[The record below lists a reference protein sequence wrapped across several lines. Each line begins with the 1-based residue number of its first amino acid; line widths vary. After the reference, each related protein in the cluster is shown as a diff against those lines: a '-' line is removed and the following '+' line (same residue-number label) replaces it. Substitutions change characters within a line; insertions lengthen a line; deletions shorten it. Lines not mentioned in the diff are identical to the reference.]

1 MKSTSKLLIG
11 LVCVMALSGC
21 ARTEPVSTPHTTLVT
36 HNSESQIRTA
46 IIDAGQKRGWIMT
59 DGAPGVING
68 HLNNREHK
76 ADIRITYNT
85 SGYTINYVGSTNL
98 LAEKGEI
105 HRSYNH
111 WVNNLDND
119 IQIRLASSATK

>member
-11 LVCVMALSGC
+11 FICVMALSGC
-21 ARTEPVSTPHTTLVT
+21 VRTEPLLTPHTTLIT
-36 HNSESQIRTA
+36 HNSQEQVRAA

-59 DGAPGVING
+59 DAGPGVING

-76 ADIRITYNT
+76 ADIRVNYNST
-85 SGYTINYVGSTNL
+85 GYTINYVGSANL

-111 WVNNLDND
+111 WVNNLNND
-119 IQIRLASSATK
+119 IQIRLASSQTK